1 MSRTKKAL
9 KILRKERD
17 EARANAAQ
25 WYADALESAGDRRD
39 LRAQLAEMK
48 TSFDALLAEHD
59 ISLAQ
64 LAVALEGMAALG
76 IQDDRTKAD
85 LEFELGVVQ
94 EQLRTAHEEI
104 AKLRNQK

>member
-1 MSRTKKAL
+1 MSRRKKAL

-17 EARANAAQ
+17 EARENAAS
-25 WYADALESAGDRRD
+25 WYADALESAGDRRE
-39 LRAQLAEMK
+39 LRTQLAELK
-48 TSFDALLAEHD
+48 ASFDALVNEHD

-76 IQDDRTKAD
+76 MEEDRSKAD

-94 EQLRTAHEEI
+94 TQLTTAHEEI